1 MRPRC
6 ELNTHYKAVG
16 FSQYLLFDVWLTSRK
31 VVRERGSKYAES
43 VMPPIILR
51 RSRDICSNVCQ
62 VDAQLRDRAFRKT
75 LAACGGFNGSAALT
89 ELRKEIEYDLQV
101 FHVAPAVESPW
112 PSAATLSAAPAAPKA
127 SPCAPAAEASKLASS
142 METASSMEPASK
154 LAPAGIAPASSASS
168 GPAQAGAPST
178 LVIPDAERR
187 ARAAAAAEQRLQ
199 LASPGNSQPRQHQ
212 PITPGGSTAK
222 EEKLGAA
229 EALQKPAGGS
239 DICRLR
245 LDQGAPELEI
255 KGAADQ
261 GSSSEIKGA
270 AKFEIK
276 VESTVQPRGRPK
288 GSQTTSGV
296 SVPLDVMEQ
305 DASHVAKMGR
315 WTAGASSATCLTPAA
330 CSSSS
335 SAPVVSTAVGYGPFR
350 AFHSS
355 STGAP
360 LAFVESSPQPVE
372 SSPAMESSQAVESS
386 QQLREVLDEL
396 KTTRAQLQV
405 AEAQLEHERQA
416 TDDH

>member
-6 ELNTHYKAVG
+6 ELNTHYKGVG

-142 METASSMEPASK
+142 KEPASSMEPASK

-199 LASPGNSQPRQHQ
+199 LANPGYSQPRQHQ
-212 PITPGGSTAK
+212 PITPGWSTAK

-229 EALQKPAGGS
+229 EAPPAGF
-239 DICRLR
+239 CRLR
-245 LDQGAPELEI
+245 IDQGAAELEI

-276 VESTVQPRGRPK
+276 VESTVQPRGTPK

-355 STGAP
+355 LTGAP

>member
-1 MRPRC
+1 
-6 ELNTHYKAVG
+6 
-16 FSQYLLFDVWLTSRK
+16 
-31 VVRERGSKYAES
+31 
-43 VMPPIILR
+43 MPPIILR

-142 METASSMEPASK
+142 KEPASSIAPKASPCAPAAEASKLASSMETASSMEPASK

-212 PITPGGSTAK
+212 PITTGGSTAK

-360 LAFVESSPQPVE
+360 VAFVESSPQPVE